1 MILSAGSIIAR
12 ASSGS
17 RSCINSVEPLMSA
30 NSAVTVLRS
39 PSSFSGSGAS
49 LTRTVGV
56 SNFFAAAAAGPP
68 SAAPHSPQKRLPAG
82 LSAPHFGQRFA
93 SGAPQSPQNFLPAGF
108 SALQL
113 EQRMPVPKSDPLLV
127 YHPAPWRDQH
137 VAGERSQYVPSPCK
151 AVGDSLE
158 EDVGG
163 CAGRAA

>member
-1 MILSAGSIIAR
+1 MIAR

-17 RSCINSVEPLMSA
+17 SSCINSVEPLMSA

-68 SAAPHSPQKRLPAG
+68 SAVPHSPQKRLPAG
-82 LSAPHFGQRFA
+82 LSALHFGQRFA
-93 SGAPQSPQNFLPAGF
+93 SGAPQSPQNFLPGGF

-113 EQRMPVPKSDPLLV
+113 EQRIRLSQK
-127 YHPAPWRDQH
+127 A
-137 VAGERSQYVPSPCK
+137 ARSSYIIQRR
-151 AVGDSLE
+151 
-158 EDVGG
+158 GG
-163 CAGRAA
+163 TSTLHENDRSTSHRRVRQ